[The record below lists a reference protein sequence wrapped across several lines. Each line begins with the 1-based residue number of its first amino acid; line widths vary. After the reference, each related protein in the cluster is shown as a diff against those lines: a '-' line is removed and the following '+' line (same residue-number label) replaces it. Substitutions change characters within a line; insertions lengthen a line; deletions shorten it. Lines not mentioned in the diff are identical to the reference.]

1 MSSDATRATL
11 KLGVG
16 NFFVLLSDI
25 RTEVL
30 QGSRDVPQEKFER
43 NSREGEE
50 KKRKLPLEKQIK

>member
-43 NSREGEE
+43 NSQEGEE